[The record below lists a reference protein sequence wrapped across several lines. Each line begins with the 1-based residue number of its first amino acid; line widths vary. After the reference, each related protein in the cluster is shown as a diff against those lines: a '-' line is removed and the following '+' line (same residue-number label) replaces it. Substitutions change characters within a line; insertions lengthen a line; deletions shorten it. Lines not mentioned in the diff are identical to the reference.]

1 MYIKQEG
8 MMQMTFTK
16 LPKSITAEE
25 LLSTPLPP
33 VKWIIPGLLPAGL
46 ALFAGPSKAGKSWLT
61 LWLCLQIAQG
71 NPVWNREIEPRTVI
85 YFSLEDT
92 FNRLQNRIF
101 QLIDGGDA
109 PERLILQTECP
120 SIGQGL
126 EEQVESLIHTYR
138 DVGLVVIDT
147 LQKVR
152 VSDGNGGMYANDYKE
167 AGALKKLA
175 DKYGICILLIHHLR
189 KQTAS
194 DPFEQ
199 ISGSTGLMGVAD
211 TSWVMQRKRMSQT
224 ADILLTGRDMDDRT
238 LHLREKNCVWTLEDE
253 ETAEEREIKT
263 VPDYLWK
270 VAEYIESV
278 GNWQGTASE
287 LLAAAGIENA
297 KPNQFTYNMA
307 KYFDKV
313 FEPKNI
319 RYKTHR
325 KNKVRLLSFYGDDG
339 DGGDDDIDIT
349 QLSGWGIP
357 ERPSPSSPY
366 AGYKRNLDIVYP
378 LIGGIPLAKLLPM
391 TLEEMCE
398 ELRKRPG
405 RGGNCIKET
414 TVQKY
419 LETVSSVLEDAKKND
434 IIPFNPAHRVRKKHI
449 EKEVQH
455 IPQKYEMGKLMR
467 AIQNEPILYRAYYTL
482 AITTGLRRGEL
493 CALQWRDITGAC
505 ELTVRRSRSCA
516 SGQIVESDTKSHR
529 ERIVT
534 IPLGIWELLMALR
547 QQQVLHSG
555 VPDREQ
561 PIFTDPDGH
570 VPHPDTFTRHL
581 RKLYKQCGLSEDY
594 HLHTLRHFY
603 ATYLLQEGTS
613 KQVAASL
620 LGHADTA
627 FLERTY
633 CHPQDAVK
641 LQAANLMQDLLNSQ
655 NPCYVAFMK
664 NKNRKA
670 KKAG

>member
-1 MYIKQEG
+1 MNYE
-8 MMQMTFTK
+8 K
-16 LPKSITAEE
+16 LPKTISAEE

-33 VKWIIPGLLPAGL
+33 VKWIIPDLLPAGL

-92 FNRLQNRIF
+92 FNRLQSRIF

-126 EEQVESLIHTYR
+126 EEQVEALVHTYH
-138 DVGLVVIDT
+138 DVGLIVIDT

-152 VSDGNGGMYANDYKE
+152 LSDGNGGMYANDYKE
-167 AGALKKLA
+167 AGALKKIA
-175 DKYGICILLIHHLR
+175 DKYGICILL
-189 KQTAS
+189 
-194 DPFEQ
+194 
-199 ISGSTGLMGVAD
+199 
-211 TSWVMQRKRMSQT
+211 
-224 ADILLTGRDMDDRT
+224 
-238 LHLREKNCVWTLEDE
+238 
-253 ETAEEREIKT
+253 
-263 VPDYLWK
+263 
-270 VAEYIESV
+270 
-278 GNWQGTASE
+278 
-287 LLAAAGIENA
+287 
-297 KPNQFTYNMA
+297 
-307 KYFDKV
+307 
-313 FEPKNI
+313 
-319 RYKTHR
+319 
-325 KNKVRLLSFYGDDG
+325 
-339 DGGDDDIDIT
+339 
-349 QLSGWGIP
+349 
-357 ERPSPSSPY
+357 
-366 AGYKRNLDIVYP
+366 
-378 LIGGIPLAKLLPM
+378 
-391 TLEEMCE
+391 
-398 ELRKRPG
+398 
-405 RGGNCIKET
+405 
-414 TVQKY
+414 
-419 LETVSSVLEDAKKND
+419 
-434 IIPFNPAHRVRKKHI
+434 
-449 EKEVQH
+449 
-455 IPQKYEMGKLMR
+455 
-467 AIQNEPILYRAYYTL
+467 IQNEPILYRAYYTL

-493 CALQWRDITGAC
+493 CALQWRDIAGAC

-516 SGQIVESDTKSHR
+516 SGKIVESDTKSHR

-581 RKLYKQCGLSEDY
+581 RKLYKKCGLPEEY

-633 CHPQDAVK
+633 CHPQDVAK
-641 LQAANLMQDLLNSQ
+641 QQAANLMQDLLNNQ

>member
-1 MYIKQEG
+1 MYAKQER

-16 LPKSITAEE
+16 LPKAITAEE

-33 VKWIIPGLLPAGL
+33 VKWIVPGLLPAGL

-61 LWLCLQIAQG
+61 LWLCLQVAQG
-71 NPVWNREIEPRTVI
+71 KPVWGREIEPRTVL
-85 YFSLEDT
+85 YLSLEDT
-92 FNRLQNRIF
+92 LNRLQDRLF
-101 QLIDGGDA
+101 RLVGSEDT
-109 PERLILQTECP
+109 PEKLILQTECQ

-126 EEQVESLIHTYR
+126 EEQITSFLYNHSDT
-138 DVGLVVIDT
+138 GLVVIDT

-152 VSDGNGGMYANDYKE
+152 SCDQSGSMYASDYKDVS
-167 AGALKKLA
+167 ALKSLA

-189 KQTAS
+189 KQAAS
-194 DPFEQ
+194 DPFDQ
-199 ISGSTGLMGVAD
+199 ISGSNGLMGAAD
-211 TSWVMQRKRMSQT
+211 TTWVMQRKRTSKN
-224 ADILLTGRDMDDRT
+224 ADIILTGRDLDRRT
-238 LHLREKNCVWTLEDE
+238 LYLHEENCIWLLDEE
-253 ETAEEREIKT
+253 ETAEEQRLKA
-263 VPDYLWK
+263 VPEYLWK
-270 VAEYIESV
+270 VAEYGEQA
-278 GNWQGTASE
+278 GKWQGTATE
-287 LLAAAGIENA
+287 LLSAAG
-297 KPNQFTYNMA
+297 
-307 KYFDKV
+307 V
-313 FEPKNI
+313 
-319 RYKTHR
+319 
-325 KNKVRLLSFYGDDG
+325 DG
-339 DGGDDDIDIT
+339 
-349 QLSGWGIP
+349 
-357 ERPSPSSPY
+357 
-366 AGYKRNLDIVYP
+366 V
-378 LIGGIPLAKLLPM
+378 LPH
-391 TLEEMCE
+391 
-398 ELRKRPG
+398 
-405 RGGNCIKET
+405 
-414 TVQKY
+414 
-419 LETVSSVLEDAKKND
+419 AKKND
-434 IIPFNPAHRVRKKHI
+434 IIPFNPAHRIRKKHF

-455 IPQKYEMGKLMR
+455 IPQKYEMSKLMR

-555 VPDREQ
+555 IPDREQ

-581 RKLYKQCGLSEDY
+581 RKLYKQCGLSGDY

-633 CHPQDAVK
+633 CHPQDVAK
-641 LQAANLMQDLLNSQ
+641 RQAANLMQDLLNNQ

-664 NKNRKA
+664 NRNRKP

>member
-85 YFSLEDT
+85 YFSLED
-92 FNRLQNRIF
+92 
-101 QLIDGGDA
+101 
-109 PERLILQTECP
+109 
-120 SIGQGL
+120 
-126 EEQVESLIHTYR
+126 
-138 DVGLVVIDT
+138 
-147 LQKVR
+147 
-152 VSDGNGGMYANDYKE
+152 
-167 AGALKKLA
+167 
-175 DKYGICILLIHHLR
+175 
-189 KQTAS
+189 
-194 DPFEQ
+194 
-199 ISGSTGLMGVAD
+199 
-211 TSWVMQRKRMSQT
+211 
-224 ADILLTGRDMDDRT
+224 
-238 LHLREKNCVWTLEDE
+238 
-253 ETAEEREIKT
+253 
-263 VPDYLWK
+263 
-270 VAEYIESV
+270 
-278 GNWQGTASE
+278 
-287 LLAAAGIENA
+287 
-297 KPNQFTYNMA
+297 
-307 KYFDKV
+307 
-313 FEPKNI
+313 
-319 RYKTHR
+319 
-325 KNKVRLLSFYGDDG
+325 
-339 DGGDDDIDIT
+339 
-349 QLSGWGIP
+349 
-357 ERPSPSSPY
+357 
-366 AGYKRNLDIVYP
+366 LDIVYP

-434 IIPFNPAHRVRKKHI
+434 IIPFNPAHRVRKKHF

-455 IPQKYEMGKLMR
+455 IPQKYEMSKLMR

-561 PIFTDPDGH
+561 PIFTDLDGH

-581 RKLYKQCGLSEDY
+581 RKLYKQCGL
-594 HLHTLRHFY
+594 
-603 ATYLLQEGTS
+603 
-613 KQVAASL
+613 
-620 LGHADTA
+620 
-627 FLERTY
+627 
-633 CHPQDAVK
+633 
-641 LQAANLMQDLLNSQ
+641 
-655 NPCYVAFMK
+655 
-664 NKNRKA
+664 
-670 KKAG
+670 